1 MKPRKLKLR
10 ARFVLFVAAGVLAV
24 GAATGVVSFYEA
36 RKALL
41 ETRRSELCELA
52 RLQAT
57 KIALRMAQMAD
68 RPLIAS
74 AALEVMPQPTEK
86 KIDDLIISVMNY
98 SPQVFGMAV
107 AFEPYAFKPNRRLF
121 GPYYFRGTLGLEKT
135 NLDDPSYNYPIWDW
149 YQVPA
154 LLQRPIWSEPYYDE
168 GGGNV
173 LMCTFSAPMLRDQ
186 RLWGI
191 MTADISLESL
201 KRKVAGLQVGKSGWA
216 FMISQTGK
224 FIAAPKDDLV
234 MRQSIFSL
242 AEERGSEEL
251 RRIGQ
256 KMVAGESAVIRTES
270 LENSQMVWLAY
281 APVEG
286 VGWSVGVVL
295 DEAEVM
301 APAWGLAKRQAV
313 TLTMGL
319 LGIVLVVWLLVMG
332 LTKPLR
338 DLSAA
343 AARLAAGDLDTT
355 VTGVRPGDEIGDLA
369 ESFNTM
375 VADLKRHVAQLTE
388 TTAAKERIQ
397 SELDMASNIQQS
409 ILPRTYPAFPERPEM
424 DIFAKT
430 IPAREVGGDF
440 YDFFMLDKDRVGVV
454 VADVS
459 GKGVPAALFMTVAR
473 TLIKNAAAHSPYP
486 DEVLTEVNSQIMPE
500 NEMCMFVTVFYGIY
514 NLATG
519 ELVYCCA
526 GHPAPFVRRTDGAVE
541 PLEQT
546 DGMAVGIF
554 DELGLTRAETVLQ
567 KDEILLAFT
576 DGLDEGINP
585 AEEMFGM
592 ERIVRW
598 LDQAEEGGAPDMIN
612 DLVDAHRRFTG
623 EAEQFDD
630 LTLLM
635 LRRQS

>member
-24 GAATGVVSFYEA
+24 GAATGFVSFYEA

-86 KIDDLIISVMNY
+86 KIDDLVISVMNY

-107 AFEPYAFKPNRRLF
+107 AFEPYAFKPDRRLF
-121 GPYYFRGTLGLEKT
+121 GPYYFRGKLGLEKT

-154 LLQRPIWSEPYYDE
+154 LLRRPIWSEPYYDE

-191 MTADISLESL
+191 VTADVSLESL
-201 KRKVAGLQVGKSGWA
+201 KRKVAGLQVGETGWA
-216 FMISQTGK
+216 FMLSQTGK

-242 AEERGSEEL
+242 AEERGSREL
-251 RRIGQ
+251 RGIGQ
-256 KMVAGESAVIRTES
+256 KMVAGDSEVIRTES
-270 LENSQMVWLAY
+270 LDDSQTVWLAY

-301 APAWGLAKRQAV
+301 APAWGLAQRQAV

-319 LGIVLVVWLLVMG
+319 LGIVLVVWLLVLG

-343 AARLAAGDLDTT
+343 AASLAGGDLDTT
-355 VTGVRPGDEIGDLA
+355 VKSVRPGDEIGDLA

-375 VADLKRHVAQLTE
+375 VADLKRHVAELTE

-440 YDFFMLDKDRVGVV
+440 YDFFMLDEDKVGIV

-473 TLIKNAAAHSPYP
+473 TLIKNAAAHSPHP
-486 DEVLTEVNSQIMPE
+486 DEVLAEVNSQIMPE

-519 ELVYCCA
+519 HLVYCCA
-526 GHPAPFVRRTDGAVE
+526 GHPAPFVRRTGGKVE

-585 AEEMFGM
+585 DEEMFGM
-592 ERIVRW
+592 ERIASW
-598 LDQAEEGGAPDMIN
+598 LDQAQVNGAPDMID
-612 DLVDAHRRFTG
+612 DLVDTHRRFTG

-630 LTLLM
+630 LTLLL
-635 LRRQS
+635 LRRRS